1 MDRHA
6 LNDLRIDAIETFSAA
21 ASLKSFLSCQT
32 VAIGRFVSADEV
44 DLRFGD
50 RHRGESVTIR
60 LVGGRWWN
68 GCLPVIFNS
77 KFRYL
82 IW

>member
-1 MDRHA
+1 
-6 LNDLRIDAIETFSAA
+6 
-21 ASLKSFLSCQT
+21 LSCQT